1 MFKVGIV
8 GCGGVGSMHASCYEA
23 LEGVKLAAVAST
35 DEQQLKEIGE
45 KYKIKTYFSAK
56 ELIFDPELDIIDI
69 CLPTFLHTE
78 YAIMAMEAG
87 KNVFIEKPVCLTPEE
102 ADKLL
107 DAQKRTGAKVQVGH
121 VVRFWDEYVW
131 LKNAVENK
139 TYGNLISVNFT
150 RLSPLPAWSWN
161 NWFNDHTKSGSMALD
176 MHIHDTDFIRYM
188 MNAEPDS
195 FKTFVT
201 RTKAGVIDY
210 ISTSYNF
217 GDVLISAEAC
227 WAMPGNFPFKCAFTA
242 RFEDATAVFDT
253 DTLTVYKFDGS
264 TEHPEMK
271 NNLGSSADTGI
282 NVSNLGP
289 YYNELKYFIDKL
301 SANEPIEVASLEEA
315 AASLK
320 LVLNEIQSVGGVKI

>member
-1 MFKVGIV
+1 MFKVGII
-8 GCGGVGSMHASCYEA
+8 GCGGMGNMHATCYEA
-23 LEGVKLAAVAST
+23 IDGVQLAAVAAT
-35 DEQQLKEIGE
+35 DEAQLKEMGE
-45 KYKIKTYFSAK
+45 KYKIKTYFSAE
-56 ELIFDPELDIIDI
+56 ELIFDSELDIIDI
-69 CLPTFLHTE
+69 CVPTFLHVE
-78 YAIMAMEAG
+78 YAIKAMEAG
-87 KNVFIEKPVCLTPEE
+87 KIVFIEKPLCLTAED
-102 ADKLL
+102 ADRLL

-131 LKNAVENK
+131 LKDAVKNK

-161 NWFNDHTKSGSMALD
+161 DWFNDHTKSGSMALD

-188 MNAEPDS
+188 MNAEPDD

-210 ISTSYNF
+210 IATSYTF
-217 GDVLISAEAC
+217 GDVFVSAEAC

-253 DTLTVYKFDGS
+253 DKLAVYKFDG
-264 TEHPEMK
+264 TEEHPEMK
-271 NNLGSSADTGI
+271 NEFVSDSDTGI

-289 YYNELKYFIDKL
+289 YYNELKYFIERL
-301 SANEPIEVASLEEA
+301 SKGEPIETASLNEA
-315 AASLK
+315 STSLK

>member
-107 DAQKRTGAKVQVGH
+107 DAQ
-121 VVRFWDEYVW
+121 
-131 LKNAVENK
+131 LKEFKQEVDSQIAFGVSREKAIFNVLKHYIKESK
-139 TYGNLISVNFT
+139 
-150 RLSPLPAWSWN
+150 PL
-161 NWFNDHTKSGSMALD
+161 
-176 MHIHDTDFIRYM
+176 R
-188 MNAEPDS
+188 
-195 FKTFVT
+195 
-201 RTKAGVIDY
+201 
-210 ISTSYNF
+210 
-217 GDVLISAEAC
+217 
-227 WAMPGNFPFKCAFTA
+227 
-242 RFEDATAVFDT
+242 
-253 DTLTVYKFDGS
+253 FDGNGYS
-264 TEHPEMK
+264 EDWK
-271 NNLGSSADTGI
+271 
-282 NVSNLGP
+282 
-289 YYNELKYFIDKL
+289 K
-301 SANEPIEVASLEEA
+301 EA
-315 AASLK
+315 
-320 LVLNEIQSVGGVKI
+320 Q

>member
-1 MFKVGIV
+1 MFKVGII
-8 GCGGVGSMHASCYEA
+8 GCGGMGNMHATCYEA
-23 LEGVKLAAVAST
+23 IDGVELVAVAST
-35 DEQQLKEIGE
+35 NEDQLQKMQEE
-45 KYKIKTYFSAK
+45 YKVKTYFSAE
-56 ELIFDPELDIIDI
+56 ELILDSELDIIDI
-69 CLPTFLHTE
+69 CLPTFLHVE
-78 YAIMAMEAG
+78 YAIKAMEAG
-87 KNVFIEKPVCLTPEE
+87 KIVFIEKPLCLTAED
-102 ADKLL
+102 ADLL
-107 DAQKRTGAKVQVGH
+107 LETQKRTGAKVQVGH

-139 TYGNLISVNFT
+139 IYGNLISVNFT

-161 NWFNDHTKSGSMALD
+161 DWFNDHTKSGSMALD

-188 MNAEPDS
+188 MNAEPDN
-195 FKTFVT
+195 FKTNVT

-242 RFEDATAVFDT
+242 RFDDATVVFDT
-253 DTLTVYKFDGS
+253 DTLNVYKFDG
-264 TEHPEMK
+264 THEQPEMT
-271 NNLGSSADTGI
+271 NDFDSGSDTGI

-301 SANEPIEVASLEEA
+301 SKNEPIETASLNEA
-315 AASLK
+315 ATSLK
-320 LVLNEIQSVGGVKI
+320 LVLSEIQSVGGVKI